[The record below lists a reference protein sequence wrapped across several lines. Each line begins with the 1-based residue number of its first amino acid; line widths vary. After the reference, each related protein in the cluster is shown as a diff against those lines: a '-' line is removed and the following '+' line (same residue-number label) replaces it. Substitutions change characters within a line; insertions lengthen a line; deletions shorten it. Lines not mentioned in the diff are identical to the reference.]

1 MYLSLELFLSFWIL
15 IYRRQHIFSISDTII
30 SLEISCYSL
39 CRPKKFTSMLWGK
52 NVIIY
57 SVFLIVAE
65 QHFVNNRYCFFTHLF
80 STQSGKKMLY
90 KGFTAWGTGSPDTT
104 GNNYCKQLQCISNV
118 SVPQNCFLKTSTVDL
133 AACHSFF
140 MVLSRFVIS
149 LSHFKVKIVFLSSR
163 CLTQIISEPMRFNI
177 SYKVKYFPVYI
188 DDN

>member
-90 KGFTAWGTGSPDTT
+90 SFTAWGTGSPDTT